1 MTAPSPLR
9 TLADRLGILPEYVDI
24 SGAVRPTTDDAR
36 VALLAAMGVDAS
48 NATAAAAAL
57 AALDHEGA
65 SRLLAPVAVQ
75 PLRRRTP
82 PRVSLSIPSHLSG
95 QRVDYRLT
103 LLEEG
108 GAVHAASGALRLPR
122 RRRTVTLPIP
132 GVPGLGYHQATL
144 ELKAQGNELTATQS
158 VIICPSS
165 CLTTTELVQDRRL
178 FGLWTHLYSL
188 RRSDDWGVG
197 DFTALARLAEWSH
210 SIGAAFVGLNPLHA
224 LRNSG
229 YDVSPYS
236 PVSRL
241 FYNSVYIDTEAVP
254 EFGDCQEARALV
266 DSPEYHAKII
276 RLRAAEFVDYD
287 AVMAL
292 KRPVLA
298 LLHRAFVERQRRSDS
313 ERARAYASFTARQG
327 APLEQFA
334 TFLALS
340 RHFEARG
347 EKDWRTWPVE
357 YRDPRSAA
365 VAEFRRSHRLDVD
378 LQMWIQFELDRQLGA
393 AAASANALP
402 IGLYGDLAIGSSA
415 DGSDAWAFPGLFLS
429 GAHVGSPPDDYS
441 IVGQDWGLPPVDP
454 RRLREDAYRYW
465 ILLLR
470 GALRHMGALRIDH
483 VMGLFRQY
491 WVPAGRPATEGA
503 YVRYPAKD
511 LLGILA
517 LESHRHHALIIGED
531 LGTVPQALPSILA
544 RWGILSSRVLYFQR
558 DRGGRFRPSRT
569 YSKRALVTA
578 NTHDHPPLAGYWA
591 GRDIELRRQA
601 GELASEA
608 QVEAARAARARERS
622 ALVARLASERFLD
635 AAQEPDSY
643 PELCA
648 AVHAFLSRTPAPL
661 VGVRLDDLAGET
673 DPVNLP
679 GIGMDRH
686 RNWSR
691 RLDHGLEELPDDPG
705 VKRAL
710 AGVVDRRARPGRSFR
725 RGK

>member
-1 MTAPSPLR
+1 MPAESPLR

-24 SGAVRPTTDDAR
+24 AGAVRPTTDGAR

-48 NATAAAAAL
+48 DATAAAAAL
-57 AALDHEGA
+57 AALDHEGR
-65 SRLLAPVAVQ
+65 SRLLAPVTVQ
-75 PLRRRTP
+75 RLRRRTP
-82 PRVSLSIPSHLSG
+82 PRVRLSIPSHLSG
-95 QRVDYRLT
+95 QSADYRLT
-103 LLEEG
+103 LQEEG

-122 RRRTVTLPIP
+122 KRRTVTLPIP
-132 GVPGLGYHQATL
+132 GVPGIGYHHATL
-144 ELKAQGNELTATQS
+144 ELKAQGDELNGRQS
-158 VIICPSS
+158 VIICPNS
-165 CLTTTELVQDRRL
+165 CLTPAELMQDRRL

-197 DFTALARLAEWSH
+197 DFTALARLAEWSS

-241 FYNSVYIDTEAVP
+241 YYNSVYIDTAAVP
-254 EFGDCQEARALV
+254 EFADCQEARALV
-266 DSPEYHAKII
+266 DSPDYRAKII
-276 RLRAAEFVDYD
+276 RLRAAEFIDYD

-298 LLHRAFVERQRRSDS
+298 VLHRAFVERQRFGS
-313 ERARAYASFTARQG
+313 ERAHAYASFTTRQG

-340 RHFEARG
+340 RHFDRRGAR
-347 EKDWRTWPVE
+347 DWRSWPEE
-357 YRDPRSAA
+357 YRDPRSEA
-365 VAEFRRSHRLDVD
+365 VAEFRRSHRCEVD
-378 LQMWIQFELDRQLGA
+378 LDMWIQFELDRQLGA
-393 AAASANALP
+393 AAEFADALP

-415 DGSDAWAFPGLFLS
+415 DGSDAWAFPGVFLS

-503 YVRYPAKD
+503 YVRYPAKE

-517 LESHRHHALIIGED
+517 LESHRHRALIIGED
-531 LGTVPQALPSILA
+531 LGTVPQALSSILA

-558 DRGGRFRPSRT
+558 DRRGRFRPSRT

-601 GELASEA
+601 GELESEA

-622 ALVARLASERFLD
+622 ELIARLAAERCLD

-661 VGVRLDDLAGET
+661 VGVRVDDLAGET

-691 RLDHGLEELPDDPG
+691 RLDHGLEELSDDPG
-705 VKRAL
+705 VRQAL
-710 AGVVDRRARPGRSFR
+710 AGVADRRAPSGRSHR